1 MKQIHRFK
9 VDKLVRDKTPE
20 IMKKSGIAVDVYV
33 MEQNEYEQRLN
44 DKLIEEAHEVIDANT
59 TNERCEE
66 LADLLEVM
74 MAIAQLSNIKFSDIV
89 KAAEQKKSEK
99 GSFEK
104 RIYSAY
110 VELESKHP
118 NFDYYNLRPEHYPEI
133 K

>member
-1 MKQIHRFK
+1 MI
-9 VDKLVRDKTPE
+9 KLNK
-20 IMKKSGIAVDVYV
+20 
-33 MEQNEYEQRLN
+33 MEQNEYKQRLN

-110 VELESKHP
+110 V
-118 NFDYYNLRPEHYPEI
+118 
-133 K
+133 